1 MTRGLSPDEVLALP
15 VLVSITVT
23 AGALGISRQSIYAQV
38 REDSFP
44 IEALR
49 FGKMV
54 RFRRSDILELV
65 GLEDTPRATALA
77 KAG

>member
-15 VLVSITVT
+15 VLVSVTVAAT
-23 AGALGISRQSIYAQV
+23 ALGISRQSVYAQV
-38 REDSFP
+38 RDDSFP

-65 GLEDTPRATALA
+65 GLEDTPRPSALA

>member
-1 MTRGLSPDEVLALP
+1 MTKGLSPDEVLALP
-15 VLVSITVT
+15 VLVSVTVAAT
-23 AGALGISRQSIYAQV
+23 ALGISRQSVYAQV
-38 REDSFP
+38 KEDSFP

-65 GLEDTPRATALA
+65 GLEDTPRAAALA

>member
-15 VLVSITVT
+15 VLVSVTVAAT
-23 AGALGISRQSIYAQV
+23 ALGISRQSVYAQV
-38 REDSFP
+38 RDDSFP

-65 GLEDTPRATALA
+65 GLEDTPRTSSLA